1 VGVVDEQHQCSS
13 LCEAL
18 TRAARDVAPTAGSA
32 SRETL
37 AAGLQERL
45 VHYWGADHGI
55 GSAELL
61 VIAGDIQGSLEK
73 ERHYK
78 KDQR

>member
-1 VGVVDEQHQCSS
+1 VVDEQHQCSS

-37 AAGLQERL
+37 ATELHERL
-45 VHYWGADHGI
+45 AHYWGSDHGI

-61 VIAGDIQGSLEK
+61 VIADDIQGSLEK
-73 ERHYK
+73 ERHHK
-78 KDQR
+78 KAQR